1 MKDKVKIGYIGL
13 GRRGFHMLKHTF
25 SNMDDVEIVAVCDV
39 RDDMLERAKN
49 ELVSKGR
56 PEPRMTKDYKD
67 IINATDIDAVAVM
80 TGWGGRPAIA
90 AESARAGKYTA
101 LEVGCSETLE
111 ECYDLVRAYEESGTP
126 IMMLENCCYGRREMM
141 ALRMVREGL
150 LGEIVHCTGS
160 YRHYL
165 NNVELFT
172 GVKGDED
179 VEHYRLKYYIER
191 NRENYPTHEF
201 GPISKILNINR
212 GNRIVSLSSFAS
224 KSRGIKEFAKH
235 RYGENSRYASI
246 DYKQGDIVN
255 TILTMENGETVMLTL
270 DTTVP
275 SGFYSRNFSVRG
287 TLGLTDE
294 DTQTVYLWEDGEHH
308 VEIKGNEEEMY
319 KKYDHPLHANYV
331 VDESKAEGHGGMDW
345 LVVRAFVESVKEGTN
360 TPIDVYDSA
369 CWLAIGALSERS
381 IEMGGAPVE
390 FPDFTN
396 GAYKTRT
403 DIHTGKYSLDIVYSE
418 Q

>member
-1 MKDKVKIGYIGL
+1 MKDKVRIGYIGL

-25 SNMDDVEIVAVCDV
+25 SNMEDVEIVSICDV

-56 PEPRMTKDYKD
+56 PEPRLTKDYKD
-67 IINATDIDAVAVM
+67 IINDPDIDAVAVM

-179 VEHYRLKYYIER
+179 VEHYRLKNYIER

-212 GNRIVSLSSFAS
+212 GNRIVSLSSFAT

-287 TLGLTDE
+287 TLGLSDE
-294 DTQTVYLWEDGEHH
+294 DVKAIGEF
-308 VEIKGNEEEMY
+308 
-319 KKYDHPLHANYV
+319 
-331 VDESKAEGHGGMDW
+331 
-345 LVVRAFVESVKEGTN
+345 AFRTNESVEDITDLDKN
-360 TPIDVYDSA
+360 LD
-369 CWLAIGALSERS
+369 
-381 IEMGGAPVE
+381 EM
-390 FPDFTN
+390 
-396 GAYKTRT
+396 
-403 DIHTGKYSLDIVYSE
+403 LDKIN
-418 Q
+418 QNRMD

>member
-1 MKDKVKIGYIGL
+1 
-13 GRRGFHMLKHTF
+13 
-25 SNMDDVEIVAVCDV
+25 
-39 RDDMLERAKN
+39 
-49 ELVSKGR
+49 
-56 PEPRMTKDYKD
+56 
-67 IINATDIDAVAVM
+67 M
-80 TGWGGRPAIA
+80 TGWGGRPEMAIEA
-90 AESARAGKYTA
+90 MHAGKYVA
-101 LEVGCSETLE
+101 IEVGCAENLQV
-111 ECYDLVRAYEESGTP
+111 CFDLVKAYEETKMP
-126 IMMLENCCYGRREMM
+126 VMMLENCCYGRREMM

-165 NNVELFT
+165 NNVELFL
-172 GVKGDED
+172 GIKGDED

-224 KSRGIKEFAKH
+224 KSRGIKEFAKQ
-235 RYGENSRYASI
+235 RYGENSRYANI

-255 TILTMENGETVMLTL
+255 TVLTMENGETVMLTL
-270 DTTVP
+270 DTTAP
-275 SGFYSRNFSVRG
+275 AAFYSRNFSVRG

-294 DTQTVYLWEDGEHH
+294 DTQTVYLWEDGDKH
-308 VEIKGNEEEMY
+308 VEFKGNEEEAY

-331 VDESKAEGHGGMDW
+331 VDESKAAGHGGMDW
-345 LVVRAFVESVKEGTN
+345 LVTRAFIESVKEGTN

-369 CWLAIGALSERS
+369 CWLAIGPLSEIS
-381 IEMGGAPVE
+381 IANGGMPVE

-403 DIHTGKYSLDIVYSE
+403 DIHTGKYSLDIVVDE
-418 Q
+418 K